1 MQRMPTRKAHG
12 RSKRVTKS
20 RSRSRQGMMSV
31 EGLHSSFQG
40 IDNRMAKMIAAGR
53 TDGELAACLRR
64 EWSSVFHRDLSAPAI
79 KGMVSHYRAVHRV
92 KTGKRHTRKAKQ
104 SGGMAPLGYMMG
116 QGTTAQVYGQFPVAI
131 YSDPSVIKS
140 LDMNRFFESPI
151 GRSCNATGG
160 FDAPTQTGGGE
171 SVEAVKALFEKQ
183 QKNQQGGGVLDAIGM
198 GHMPAS
204 VPRNF
209 GEIGASALA
218 GHPIANPASSPVA
231 SVVYVPQST
240 PTPYDA
246 TAINPISSLAPIY
259 QGY

>member
-1 MQRMPTRKAHG
+1 M
-12 RSKRVTKS
+12 
-20 RSRSRQGMMSV
+20 
-31 EGLHSSFQG
+31 EGLHSAFQG

-53 TDGELAACLRR
+53 TDGELSACLRR

-92 KTGKRHTRKAKQ
+92 KSGKRLTRKAKQ

-131 YSDPSVIKS
+131 YSDPTVIKS

-151 GRSCNATGG
+151 GRSCDSTGG
-160 FDAPTQTGGGE
+160 FDAPTQKGGGD
-171 SVEAVKALFEKQ
+171 SVEELKASFEQ
-183 QKNQQGGGVLDAIGM
+183 QKQKNSQGGGGVLDAIGM

-204 VPRNF
+204 VPRNAI
-209 GEIGASALA
+209 EIGVSAVQ

-231 SVVYVPQST
+231 SVVHVPQST
-240 PTPYDA
+240 LTPYDA
-246 TAINPISSLAPIY
+246 TAINPISSLAPVY

>member
-1 MQRMPTRKAHG
+1 
-12 RSKRVTKS
+12 
-20 RSRSRQGMMSV
+20 
-31 EGLHSSFQG
+31 
-40 IDNRMAKMIAAGR
+40 MAKMIAAGR

-64 EWSSVFHRDLSAPAI
+64 EWSSIFHRDLSAPAI
-79 KGMVSHYRAVHRV
+79 KGMVSHYRAVHKV
-92 KTGKRHTRKAKQ
+92 KTGKRQTRKAKQ
-104 SGGMAPLGYMMG
+104 RQVGGMAPLGYMMG

-171 SVEAVKALFEKQ
+171 SVEAVKALVEKQ

-231 SVVYVPQST
+231 SVVHIPQVT

-246 TAINPISSLAPIY
+246 TAINPMTSLAPIY